1 MDDGCLEGGCLCV
14 DRVKVEGVV
23 VARQLGEQLNIT
35 GGECFGEGGSLSD
48 VEQPTGGRS
57 CSDRREAE
65 TRGTNDTS
73 PHETHPE
80 ENCDP
85 PPTTPSVQLQLPTVS
100 CQCKQERRYLRL
112 P

>member
-1 MDDGCLEGGCLCV
+1 MDDGCLEGGGLCV

-65 TRGTNDTS
+65 TRATNDSS

-85 PPTTPSVQLQLPTVS
+85 PLLLQSSCSSRLFPVS
-100 CQCKQERRYLRL
+100 ASRNGDT
-112 P
+112 